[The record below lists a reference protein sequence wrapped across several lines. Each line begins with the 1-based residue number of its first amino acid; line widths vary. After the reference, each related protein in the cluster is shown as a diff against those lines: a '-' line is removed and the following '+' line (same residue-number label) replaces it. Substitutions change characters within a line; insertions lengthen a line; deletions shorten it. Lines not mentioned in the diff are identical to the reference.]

1 LRTIVAREG
10 GSWDPQPGD
19 SQVDYVLPAGASDE
33 IRELFRP
40 LSSVLFESDYIAR
53 LPGGRVFG
61 PGAVLS
67 ADGKS
72 IARDV
77 SVDFG
82 KPFQQHWLLGFQ
94 KINPPV
100 PLSGTT
106 VVIATALGAG
116 YSHWLLEELPRLLAL
131 SGVSYETVIAH
142 VKNGFS
148 REALALSQISA
159 TVVEAKRYS
168 HFGCEHLVVPSL
180 IGQAGF
186 PTPKV
191 ARLLD
196 EFTTSIRG
204 GPVLVGERLYLSREK
219 ARRRRIT
226 NDDELW
232 PWLQSRGFVKLCTED
247 LSWAD
252 QIEVFR
258 GAKVVVAPHGAGL
271 ANIVFCR
278 PGTKVIEL
286 FNRSYV
292 NGCYWRLASVRALDY
307 QPIVPSGPEPLAV
320 DLRANRFD
328 ITADLRQVAKAL
340 SG

>member
-1 LRTIVAREG
+1 
-10 GSWDPQPGD
+10 
-19 SQVDYVLPAGASDE
+19 
-33 IRELFRP
+33 
-40 LSSVLFESDYIAR
+40 VLFESDSLTR

-82 KPFQQHWLLGFQ
+82 KPFQQHWLLGFGRI
-94 KINPPV
+94 KPP
-100 PLSGTT
+100 LALDGTT
-106 VVIATALGAG
+106 AVIATALASG

-131 SGVSYETVIAH
+131 AGISYDNVIAH
-142 VKNGFS
+142 TKNEFS
-148 REALALSQISA
+148 REAMALTQVSA
-159 TVVEAKRYS
+159 RVVEARRYS
-168 HFGCEHLVVPSL
+168 HYGCEQLIVPSL
-180 IGQAGF
+180 IGQAGY

-191 ARLLD
+191 GRLLD
-196 EFTTSIRG
+196 QFTAKLGG

-219 ARRRRIT
+219 ARRRRVS
-226 NDDELW
+226 NDAELW
-232 PWLQSRGFVKLCTED
+232 PWLQSRGFVKVCTED
-247 LSWAD
+247 LSWVD

-271 ANIVFCR
+271 ANLVFCQ
-278 PGTKVIEL
+278 PGTRVIEL

-292 NGCYWRLASVRALDY
+292 NGCYWRLASIRELDY
-307 QPIVPSGPEPLAV
+307 RPMVAAGPEPLTE

-328 ITADLRQVAKAL
+328 LEADLTQIARAL